1 MPIERKVKRMF
12 YIVRVWEP
20 GSICEYHYDKQEEAE
35 AHMQQATEHA
45 EMYVWLAGREWFMS
59 SVN

>member
-1 MPIERKVKRMF
+1 VF

-20 GSICEYHYDKQEEAE
+20 DGVNDYEYNSQEDAQ
-35 AHMQQATEHA
+35 AHMQTTEYHA

-59 SVN
+59 SAN